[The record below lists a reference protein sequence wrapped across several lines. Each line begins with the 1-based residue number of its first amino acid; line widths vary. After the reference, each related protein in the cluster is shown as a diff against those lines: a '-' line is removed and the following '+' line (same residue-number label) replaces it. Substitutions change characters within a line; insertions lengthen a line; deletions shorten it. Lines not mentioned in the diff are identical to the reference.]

1 MNESYVFFFP
11 HSLKRWKTSYSSF
24 LIHSGV
30 DVKLFFFPYSFRRGM
45 KSYYSFLIHSEEE
58 WIAIIFPHSFRWG
71 IGLFWSIQSVKNNG
85 KSSHIVYSRMYE
97 TISLT
102 AFIVEWMKSAPLS
115 PFMHSIIINSCSF
128 TRPV

>member
-1 MNESYVFFFP
+1 MKDKLFFFP
-11 HSLKRWKTSYSSF
+11 HSFRSWCKAIILSSF
-24 LIHSGV
+24 IQKRN
-30 DVKLFFFPYSFRRGM
+30 VKLLFFPHSFRRGM